1 MSNKSS
7 AILTACILAL
17 WGFSSAVFAQ
27 TTSGTFTGP
36 GTNWSDP
43 ANWTSP
49 DAPGAV
55 AGDAAS
61 FSTISPSLLN
71 GRVILL
77 DAGNVTL
84 GELNVTGPSSSA
96 SRTTL
101 GFDAA
106 AGKSF
111 IFDSGIAGTPAE
123 LNLSGNVNLTINPAV
138 SLGSDLEVN
147 NLGNYVNTLAFTNT
161 VAIGGNTLYV
171 NPVAIAS
178 TVRLGGALAGS
189 GTLVKTGGGTLV
201 LANANTAFAG
211 KVRFEAGT
219 ISLEANNALGAS
231 PIVVTTGNAKAFAVI
246 GARTL
251 ANTLAFDASAASLA
265 VNGGS
270 GSSLTLGASGATTLG
285 AAATTF
291 NIDAN
296 TSLIFG
302 ASHAITGAGSLVKDG
317 YGTLTLSSGN
327 STFDGLIVRQG
338 YVNTSAF
345 TGELVLGAA
354 SAGKNILGS
363 GNITVMGDDT
373 PGDETMLTLTGANAS
388 ALVTFGGGLVTIS
401 NNAKLRIEN
410 AGVALTSGTIDFG
423 TGALKGNLFF
433 NGDVTLGDT
442 VMLNTTSAV
451 INLGKNV
458 AINAGSLVAAGTPLV
473 MRSETGAAR
482 GLTVNGVATI
492 ADLTVSGTGLV
503 THTNSVGGATTTFA
517 KLSFIDSGSLSLGGG
532 SVGIGS
538 LYFDTGAL
546 VAGAATQL
554 DGAAVSTL
562 GGVSNTLSLGGHD
575 QAFGSLAL
583 AANTQFLIDFGSDG
597 GSTATALGLGNTTL
611 GANSILKFRNYSA
624 GGSLT
629 DDLITTLNTLSSG
642 ELSQVWF
649 YGYNKGAEYD
659 SGNLVPIAGN
669 YLESVFD
676 NKTDGLA
683 TTGNWNWFAP
693 TNWVGDDEFNIPN
706 FAGAKATI
714 SAAAIGSTLG
724 AKTVN
729 LGGGTVTLGSLS
741 VDPTAHAGGYFVI
754 NSGTFIFDNHGAGGT
769 LKQITG
775 VNLQVPATI
784 VLKDDL
790 TIHADNYVLL
800 NGIVAGDKNITKTGA
815 GTLYI
820 WSNAKT
826 AFSGTL
832 FLEQGILTSNMSN
845 PFGPGGAGDWLGAG
859 SVVLRAGVFYG
870 YNGYERLNYSGAFG
884 IEGNVALQRLN
895 FNGIGVVNLDSV
907 YSLNVN
913 GATTNSADYA
923 SVTFGE
929 GIDFTGVGGLT
940 KIGGYGLEMLGDN
953 STFSGGLT
961 INAGIL
967 YTTIGSDGLRL
978 GAVEAGKNYLGSG
991 NLSLSGAN
999 SIASVNTDGNN
1010 ALFQGADTLHT
1021 ATIAL
1026 NNGSSLRF
1034 TGDGAVT
1041 LGGDM
1046 QIISTS
1052 GAGILSVAGDVIFAG
1067 ATYGNGTDATRS
1079 PTLRLDTST
1088 NTTGQSYVKA
1098 GGAAHADITNLSNI
1112 AKYGNGISTFYHNGA
1127 DAANVNTIK
1136 ANGVYAYGGILQLGK
1151 SDQLIAGSLV
1161 LQGGAFD
1168 ANDYSNTIST
1178 LYLRDNGSLILGG
1191 TGRLSFSSANTSSN
1205 THWNRSKVLLIQ
1217 NADGVWNSDGTGAYV
1232 RLNSNNFTGD
1242 NASLLGNIAFTG
1254 WEAGAKIEQG
1264 ADGKWYLL
1272 PDTVAA
1278 LPTIEW
1284 AGGAGDAKWSTAS
1297 NWRASQIPNSTTAS
1311 VSIRDIDTNLTAKTI
1326 DVDGNYDLN
1335 HLNIEAFQAGVN
1347 FGGSGTLTFH
1357 GTGAL
1362 EDAAFA
1368 RIKHAG
1374 SSILTIDSDVRL
1386 AADTELVANVTPSEN
1401 TTVYSGYV
1409 VWNGR
1414 VFGNSKLVKT
1424 GGGMLRI
1431 TGDNKTTW
1439 TGGVELRDSNFVQIG
1454 ASHAFGSGALV
1465 IGGALEDTQTL
1476 EAWWGG
1482 GASVKLPTAGG
1493 DIAANL
1499 ADATRVLENDWT
1511 LNGSLKLQ
1519 RETDNGTGT
1528 EAGAITHLRMTGDGV
1543 LSSGTHN
1550 ISVWGA
1556 NGTYYGGITAAAE
1569 ANDRNSYQMLMLD
1582 GNISG
1587 EGGIAFNGYGALMLG
1602 GANTFTGGVR
1612 LNGGEINVAHD
1623 RALGASSGTISFGN
1637 MHNSLRAWN
1646 PDTNSLLT
1654 AAGSTRTI
1662 SNPLNF
1668 NGSNQTFRGNF
1679 TFDHSGTST
1688 LAATTALFVFNEMIF
1703 GKDHIIEGA
1712 GKLRKV
1718 SYGGGTIRLQAPNTY
1733 SGGTDLNVG
1742 ILEIGTDSVLNP
1754 DGTVQSG
1761 ALGTGELMFYDTSG
1775 ILAAYA
1781 DDGSTSRTLSNAIAF
1796 ASGNSGFIVRKSAFA
1811 SNTASTLILDTPTIT
1826 LKGGNSY
1833 AISVQTGAT
1842 LAIKSHLLDTNDTSG
1857 FTSSGAG
1864 GIIELSNAAN
1874 KITGGINITNSGT
1887 VRAVADI
1894 TSDGHVTIGAVDDTA
1909 NYLGTGVLSVSNAN
1923 GAFEI
1928 ITEGVDADNP
1938 AIVSIASCAD
1948 GQSSIVLNNGGK
1960 FKVLGS
1966 DVVTFLG
1973 DGATL
1978 GSTTAA
1984 NRGTLVSAGLI
1995 RASNATVGVKLS
2007 APSLEINGGV
2017 FALTAAG
2024 LVGGVQALTLDDGTL
2039 HLGGHTQALGGGIQ
2053 VSGNSIIDF
2062 GANTSLTKFTTGD
2075 IFFDAG
2081 GQLTFSSWKGNAI
2094 TGGGL
2099 NQIIV
2104 SGVSSEQRYADVSF
2118 GSQYALGG
2126 KTIKVGGDWVLVPF
2140 GIAYAWDG
2148 RSGSDWGDASWQ
2160 SYDSLSGNYYNTNA
2174 TPNHKGMGAT
2184 FGALDSSLNGKTI
2197 GGVSNMTIAGI
2208 GLSVVSPHSFTI
2220 GTAGEVI
2227 NLDSDGGNTYIL
2239 SDALSQ
2245 ASMTI
2250 DAGLN
2255 LELDRGIGLNNFVV
2269 THDGSGTITL
2279 NGVIEGNQAMIKRG
2293 AGTLVLAGANTFT
2306 EGFALES
2313 GLVRI
2318 AADGTAINGPLGAGK
2333 VILKGG
2339 ALEALGA
2346 DRTLLANPLEIAGS
2360 FSVLGDHR
2368 LTFAN
2373 VATSTVSTSAT
2384 VTIDTNAALNL
2395 AGALAG
2401 TGTFAKAG
2409 QGVLILAGDNSAHTA
2424 GIELAA
2430 GKIEAATNTA
2440 LGAGA
2445 LNVTGDAILSNT
2457 TAASVALSNTIVLA
2471 TGKTLSLENTATTA
2485 LALGGLVTGDGALAK
2500 TGAGALR
2507 VTGSNDYA
2515 GGTQITSGSLVA
2527 QNAAALGSGSV
2538 TIGATG
2544 NLALDFSGTFAN
2556 ILAGGG
2562 TTHVQQTAVTLTAD
2576 NSDYTGDWFV
2586 HGSSAMTVSA
2596 TENIGTGDLL
2606 LAGSLY
2612 VASSGNFVLGNKI
2625 DSASP
2630 YTGNISL
2637 YLTEGGTLSFAST
2650 AQGGNFNGI
2659 VNIHSGVLNLDSVA
2673 GNATNGVLRDAAISL
2688 VSGTLNLDGDQTV
2701 RSLVLFGS
2709 GVTAVDF
2716 GQEKLSATDI
2726 NIVGPATI
2734 DSNPAGAGGL
2744 LSLDDGV
2751 SATIAQSANA
2761 VTGDISSLRLKGALD
2776 STTMLS
2782 NIIQG
2787 SDTALDP
2794 TAKAVH
2800 NYAFSAMHG
2809 GTHGIFLSS
2818 TLTAIEIQ
2826 SGKTF
2831 TLGQTDGDGAQ
2842 DFKALI
2848 TQAAGSPANLA
2859 IAAGA
2864 TAGDLIT
2871 LAPAAAYTHTGTTTI
2886 ASGSVAIAASAP
2898 HALFASSTAFQVD
2911 SGATLVVTN
2920 SVALNHLGGAGK
2932 IALTGGGITLNNT
2945 IASQYDGVFEGAA
2958 RIEKTGASTL
2968 TLTAAST
2975 AFTGTT
2981 LVTGGTLRLEN
2992 LAATGTGRV
3001 TVASSAVLD
3010 LADGGNFANNIV
3022 GNGAAVVSEN
3032 GVNLIGANTIA
3043 AWNITGSGTVSGT
3056 QNLGVGSVNLAGGQ
3070 LALAPAAGGW
3080 TFTNTLGGDGTL
3092 TANFADATG
3101 TLAFAS
3107 GLNNAFTG
3115 TLAMRGGHLALDA
3128 NAGSLLVN
3136 AALVLGQNGS
3146 TEINANR
3153 TIGALEMDGGT
3164 LMVETTGAQVS
3175 PTGTLTV
3182 TDLVAGSGTIK
3193 MSKPVTVV
3201 DDTDVINAP
3210 SFFAQTGTVQQM
3222 IVNATGS
3229 VTGTG
3234 VQLDIVQYDGTPVS
3248 GNAIATGIRDASNAV
3263 TGTARY
3269 DFHAAV
3275 TGSGIGWAYGLVELS
3290 ANAGASI
3297 TLSNSNAS
3305 QSTLGVKLTG
3315 SGGYTMSGTG
3325 VYSIGNAASDYE
3337 GATLV
3342 TGGTVR
3348 MLTDNAFG
3356 GTPLLDLA
3364 ANTGVDMNGKT
3375 QATGTLNTAAGSTLD
3390 LNAGVLTLANGGTS
3404 LGALTGSGT
3413 LNTAGHLDIRGAN
3426 TGLSADIANTGTIRI
3441 DNTDGLGRSG
3451 TLANGN
3457 LLSIDTASGTFAK
3470 SVTGAG
3476 NIALASST
3484 VTLGGNN
3491 AAFTG
3496 TFDIA
3501 AGSRLA
3507 ASANENLGAANLVG
3521 AGVFEKQN
3529 TATTI
3534 TLTHAN
3540 NAFTGTT
3547 LVTGGTLR
3555 LENLAATGTGA
3566 MVNNAALDLAATGD
3580 YASNITGSGT
3590 TFVTAN
3596 GVNITGVNTG
3606 SAWNITGSGTVSS
3619 TANLGAGDTHIDGLL
3634 VVKTGDSWLWGN
3646 TLTGSGTLSVN
3657 LSGSTFSFGSSAV
3670 SPSDYFEGTVTL
3682 ANTTMNLGDDSN
3694 VTALKNATLQLDAG
3708 SALHTNAVTGTIG
3721 GLTLNSGKLWIPKNG
3736 VDPAE
3741 VLNVGTLSITDA
3753 SSLIVFENYTSGT
3766 HAAVEVGKNFLDQD
3780 GPDSN
3785 ATLLVKA
3792 GTLAEHASHQLD
3804 IVKADGTALSEGQ
3817 VIDYGNVEATYG
3829 YAAITASATT
3839 STGHEGGL
3847 YYDYVLRQLNVKD
3860 GETLVLT
3867 STGATDNTLSADITG
3882 LGGVTYTTGSLIVL
3896 TGSNSY
3902 TGTSTLVSGTVRADA
3917 DNALG
3922 NTKLVI
3928 VEIPATFDLNGNAQT
3943 IAEGGQI
3950 DGHIT
3955 GTGALT
3961 LAGGTLT
3968 ITSANTDY
3976 TAQTAIG
3983 AAATARLTDAEGLGS
3998 ADILLDGMLTFET
4011 TGTARNTL
4019 SGAGTLHVAG
4029 GEVTLVN
4036 SSTDFHGTGTVAAG
4050 RLVAAQID
4058 ALGDADIGVASG
4070 AAFEQTGVTG
4080 TLQNNITGE
4089 GAHYVTGGTVTIA
4102 NTAYDIAVTTLDQ
4115 NAQLKLARDAVNF
4128 GTLNMRGGTLL
4139 FANPTD
4145 TATIATLGDTSGL
4158 FVMNADLA
4166 AQTANR
4172 LDLVNAGSATHAVYI
4187 LDAGIEPT
4195 AHNISIEIITAQTP
4209 GAADFVMAN
4218 PGGKL
4223 EYALT
4228 SIELVRGDSSI
4239 YAPNP
4244 DSWYLLDQGLSH
4256 SADAI
4261 INTASAL
4268 ALDWASSLDA
4278 IHTRLGDIRS
4288 ETLGSKP
4295 SAGGMW
4301 FRSRGYRLNAA
4312 NELSGMSF
4320 KQYGWGVT
4328 GGADKAFATQAGVNF
4343 IGGFIDMGNVDR
4355 RLDNAG
4361 DGKTRSVGAGVYLT
4375 MLGNNGWFLD
4385 GTARF
4390 DRYNNEFDAKSV
4402 SGRVTHGK
4410 YNTNGQSLSLEAGRR
4425 LQRADGWWIEPGVQ
4439 MAVLWLKGSDY
4450 STRATVGQRAIDVS
4464 VGDSDTWQYRA
4475 MVRAGR
4481 QIRDSKWHPYGK
4493 FAVVAVDSNG
4503 GRITAHDKTFKAD
4516 YDGRRVEIGFG
4527 TSYRLS
4533 DISQLYLDYEYAKA
4547 AYYDRPWSLNLGY
4560 RRLW

>member
-27 TTSGTFTGP
+27 TTSGTFTGS
-36 GTNWSDP
+36 GTNWSDS

-201 LANANTAFAG
+201 LANANTAFTG

-231 PIVVTTGNAKAFAVI
+231 PIVVTTGNAKAFAVT

-251 ANTLAFDASAASLA
+251 ANTLAFDASASSLA
-265 VNGGS
+265 INGGS

-683 TTGNWNWFAP
+683 TTGNWKWFDA

-714 SAAAIGSTLG
+714 SCAAIGSTISSSNPI
-724 AKTVN
+724 T
-729 LGGGTVTLGSLS
+729 LGGNTVTLGSLTI
-741 VDPTAHAGGYFVI
+741 DPTGYNSSYFAI
-754 NSGTFIFDNHGAGGT
+754 NTGTFVFDNNGAGAT
-769 LKQITG
+769 LTQIYG
-775 VNLQVPATI
+775 VNLQIPAAI

-790 TIHADNYVLL
+790 TIYSGNYVLL
-800 NGIVAGDKNITKTGA
+800 NGIVEGDKNITKTGP
-815 GTLYI
+815 GYLYI
-820 WSNAKT
+820 WTTEKT
-826 AFSGTL
+826 GFSGTL
-832 FLEQGILTSNMSN
+832 FLEEGILTSEMRNST
-845 PFGPGGAGDWLGAG
+845 GTWLGDG
-859 SVVLRAGVFYG
+859 TVVLRGGVFQSYHAD
-870 YNGYERLNYSGAFG
+870 NKLKFSGAFE
-884 IEGNVALQRLN
+884 IEGDVTLNRLN
-895 FNGIGVVNLDSV
+895 FLYNGSVDLDSV
-907 YSLNVN
+907 YKL
-913 GATTNSADYA
+913 AINSMPTDPAEYA
-923 SVTFGE
+923 SVTFGA
-929 GIDFTGVGGLT
+929 GIDFTGTGGLV
-940 KIGGYGLEMLGDN
+940 KAGGAAMEMLGDN
-953 STFSGGLT
+953 SSFSGGLT
-961 INAGIL
+961 INTGAL
-967 YTTIGSDGLRL
+967 YTTIGAAGLRI

-991 NLSLSGAN
+991 ELFLTGGN
-999 SIASVNTDGNN
+999 SVINVETGGN
-1010 ALFQGADTLHT
+1010 AVLLQGADTLHT
-1021 ATIAL
+1021 ATITL
-1026 NNGSSLRF
+1026 NNNSALRF

-1041 LGGDM
+1041 LGSDM
-1046 QIISTS
+1046 RIISS
-1052 GAGILSVAGDVIFAG
+1052 AGAGTLSVAGDVIFSG
-1067 ATYGNGTDATRS
+1067 AVYGNGVDSSRS

-1098 GGAAHADITNLSNI
+1098 GGAANANITNLSNI

-1127 DAANVNTIK
+1127 DAANVNSITT
-1136 ANGVYAYGGILQLGK
+1136 GTVYVYGGILQLGK
-1151 SDQLIAGSLV
+1151 SDQLVAGALV

-1168 ANDYSNTIST
+1168 ANDHTNAITN
-1178 LYLRDNGSLILGG
+1178 LYLRDNSSLILGG
-1191 TGRLSFSSANTSSN
+1191 AGGLTFTNAMTAADANWS
-1205 THWNRSKVLLIQ
+1205 RSKILIVQ
-1217 NADGVWNSDGTGAYV
+1217 NADGNWAAGDTGAYV
-1232 RLNSNNFTGD
+1232 RFSNDNFAAISD
-1242 NASLLGNIAFTG
+1242 SLLANIAFTG
-1254 WEAGAKIEQG
+1254 WETGAKIEQG
-1264 ADGKWYLL
+1264 GDGFYYLL
-1272 PDTVAA
+1272 PDTGSA
-1278 LPTIEW
+1278 LRTTEW
-1284 AGGAGDAKWSTAS
+1284 SGVGGASDWSDTA
-1297 NWRASQIPNSTTAS
+1297 NWLDSTVPNVATAS
-1311 VSIRDIDTNLTAKTI
+1311 VTIRDIDSGLAAKTI
-1326 DVDGNYDLN
+1326 NVDGGYALN
-1335 HLNIEAFQAGVN
+1335 HLNIETFQSRVTLD
-1347 FGGSGTLTFH
+1347 GSGMLTFN
-1357 GTGAL
+1357 GVGAI
-1362 EDAAFA
+1362 EDASFA

-1374 SSILTIDSDVRL
+1374 SSILAIGSDVTL
-1386 AADTELVANVTPSEN
+1386 ATDTELATTITPAAN
-1401 TTVYSGYV
+1401 TTAFPGYV
-1409 VWNGR
+1409 VWSGQIH
-1414 VFGNSKLVKT
+1414 GGGKLVKT
-1424 GGGMLRI
+1424 GAGMLRI
-1431 TGDNKTTW
+1431 TSDNAATW
-1439 TGGVELRDSNFVQIG
+1439 TGGAELRDGGLIQIG
-1454 ASHAFGSGALV
+1454 ASNAFGSGVLTLGDTLA
-1465 IGGALEDTQTL
+1465 DTQTL
-1476 EAWWGG
+1476 EAWWTSGGG
-1482 GASVKLPTAGG
+1482 GASVALPIISNPTA
-1493 DIAANL
+1493 AAL
-1499 ADATRVLENDWT
+1499 AAATRVLDNDWI

-1519 RETDNGTGT
+1519 RETGNG
-1528 EAGAITHLRMTGDGV
+1528 AGAETGNITHLRMTGDGV
-1543 LSSGTHN
+1543 LSAGTHS

-1556 NGTYYGGITAAAE
+1556 NNVYYST
-1569 ANDRNSYQMLMLD
+1569 DTSVRNSQQLLRVD

-1587 EGGIAFNGYGALMLG
+1587 AGGLALGGYGSLMLT
-1602 GANTFTGGVR
+1602 GANTFEGGVT
-1612 LNGGEINVAHD
+1612 LNGVEIYAGHD
-1623 RALGASSGTISFGN
+1623 HALGDAAGVIKFGAV
-1637 MHNSLRAWN
+1637 HNGFHAWN
-1646 PDTNSLLT
+1646 P
-1654 AAGSTRTI
+1654 AGNTFLATTGASRVV
-1662 SNPLNF
+1662 SNPLSF
-1668 NGSNQTFRGNF
+1668 NGGQQTFRGNF
-1679 TFDHSGTST
+1679 TFDHAGVST
-1688 LAATTALFVFNEMIF
+1688 MTAATYFYVYNTLIF
-1703 GKDHIIEGA
+1703 GKDHILDGTGSLYRIN
-1712 GKLRKV
+1712 
-1718 SYGGGTIRLQAPNTY
+1718 YGGGTMRLQAPNRY
-1733 SGGTDLNVG
+1733 SGGTLFEVG
-1742 ILEIGTDSVLNP
+1742 VLEIGIDSVLNP

-1761 ALGTGELMFYDTSG
+1761 ALGTGALTFQSSG
-1775 ILAAYA
+1775 AYLSPYSNDA
-1781 DDGSTSRTLSNAIAF
+1781 GTTSRTLSNAIEFSNGSNAF
-1796 ASGNSGFIVRKSAFA
+1796 LVRKSLAA
-1811 SNTASTLILDTPTIT
+1811 DNVAHTLILDTPTIT

-1833 AISVQTGAT
+1833 AINVLSGAT
-1842 LAIKSHLLDTNDTSG
+1842 LAIKSQLLDTNNTSG
-1857 FTSSGAG
+1857 FTANGAG

-1874 KITGGINITNSGT
+1874 IITGGINITSSGT

-1894 TSDGHVTIGAVDDTA
+1894 AGDGHVTIGAADTAA
-1909 NYLGTGVLSVSNAN
+1909 NYLGTGVLTVSNAN

-1928 ITEGVDADNP
+1928 VTQGADAGNP
-1938 AIVSIASCAD
+1938 ALVTIAKRAD
-1948 GQSSIVLNNGGK
+1948 GQSAIVLNNGGK
-1960 FKVLGS
+1960 FNVTGAA
-1966 DVVTFLG
+1966 VVTLLG
-1973 DGATL
+1973 DGVTL

-1984 NRGTLVSAGLI
+1984 NRGTLFSSGI
-1995 RASNATVGVKLS
+1995 MRASNATVGVKLS
-2007 APSLEINGGV
+2007 ASSLEITGGV
-2017 FALTAAG
+2017 LTLAAAN
-2024 LVGGVQALTLDDGTL
+2024 LVGGVQALTLDNGTL
-2039 HLGGHTQALGGGIQ
+2039 DLGGHTQTLGGGLLI
-2053 VSGNSIIDF
+2053 SGNSTIDF
-2062 GANTSLTKFTTGD
+2062 GANTSLTKFIAAD
-2075 IFFDAG
+2075 LLFDVGA
-2081 GQLTFSSWKGNAI
+2081 QLALINWKGNAI

-2099 NQIIV
+2099 NQIIL
-2104 SGVSSEQRYADVSF
+2104 SGASSEQRYADVNF

-2126 KTIKVGGDWVLVPF
+2126 KTMKIGGDWVLVPF
-2140 GIAYAWDG
+2140 GVAYAWDG
-2148 RSGSDWGDASWQ
+2148 TSNDEWNGENWLSYDAGSDT
-2160 SYDSLSGNYYNTNA
+2160 YYPTNA
-2174 TPNHKGMGAT
+2174 KPDYKGKGAT
-2184 FGALDSSLNGKTI
+2184 FGDADASLGGKVISNVNGMVI
-2197 GGVSNMTIAGI
+2197 GGI
-2208 GLSVVSPHSFTI
+2208 GLSRTYADSFTI
-2220 GTAGEVI
+2220 GTTGDII
-2227 NLDSDGGNTYIL
+2227 NLDSDGGNTYITG
-2239 SDALSQ
+2239 DALSK
-2245 ASMTI
+2245 ASMI
-2250 DAGLN
+2250 INAGLN
-2255 LELDRGIGLNNFVV
+2255 LEYDRGVGSNSFVV
-2269 THDGSGTITL
+2269 THEGSGTITI
-2279 NGVIEGNQAMIKRG
+2279 NGVIEGSQAMIKRG
-2293 AGTLVLAGANTFT
+2293 AGVLVLAGANSFT
-2306 EGFALES
+2306 EGFALEG

-2318 AADGTAINGPLGAGK
+2318 AADGTATNGPLGEGK

-2346 DRTLLANPLEIAGS
+2346 DRTLLANPLDIAGS

-2368 LTFAN
+2368 LAFAN
-2373 VATSTVSTSAT
+2373 VTTSTVSTSAT
-2384 VTIDTNAALNL
+2384 VTIDTGAALSL
-2395 AGALAG
+2395 AGALTGPG
-2401 TGTFAKAG
+2401 TLTKAG
-2409 QGVLILAGDNSAHTA
+2409 QGVLILAGDNSAHAA

-2430 GKIEAATNTA
+2430 GKIEALTNTA
-2440 LGAGA
+2440 LGAGV

-2457 TAASVALSNTIVLA
+2457 SAASVALSNTIALA
-2471 TGKTLSLENTATTA
+2471 TGKTLSLENTAASA
-2485 LALGGLVTGDGALAK
+2485 LALNGPVTGDGALAK

-2544 NLALDFSGTFAN
+2544 NLALDFTGTFAN

-2562 TTHVQQTAVTLTAD
+2562 TTHVKQASVTITAD
-2576 NSDYTGDWFV
+2576 NSDYAGDWRV
-2586 HGSSAMTVSA
+2586 HGSSMMIVSA
-2596 TENIGTGDLL
+2596 TENIGTGDLN
-2606 LAGSLY
+2606 LAGSLR
-2612 VASSGNFVLGNKI
+2612 VASPGSFVLTNKV
-2625 DSASP
+2625 DSVSTYA
-2630 YTGNISL
+2630 GDISL
-2637 YLTEGGTLSFAST
+2637 NLAAGGTLSFVST
-2650 AQGGNFNGI
+2650 AQGGNFTGT
-2659 VNIHSGVLNLDSVA
+2659 VNINTGVLNLDSVA
-2673 GNATNGVLRDAAISL
+2673 GDATNGVLKNAL
-2688 VSGTLNLDGDQTV
+2688 VSLNGGAINLNGDQTV
-2701 RSLVLFGS
+2701 RNLTLING
-2709 GVTAVDF
+2709 GTMIVDF

-2726 NIVGPATI
+2726 NIVGSATI

-2751 SATIAQSANA
+2751 TAAIAQSANA
-2761 VTGDISSLRLKGALD
+2761 VTGNIASLSLKGALN

-2782 NIIQG
+2782 DIIQG
-2787 SDTALDP
+2787 SDTAASP

-2800 NYAFSAMHG
+2800 NYVFSAMHG

-2818 TLTAIEIQ
+2818 TLTAVEIQ

-2831 TLGQTDGDGAQ
+2831 TLSQTDGGGAQ

-2886 ASGSVAIAASAP
+2886 ASGSVAIAATAP
-2898 HALFASSTAFQVD
+2898 RELFASSTAFQID
-2911 SGATLVVTN
+2911 AGATLVVTN
-2920 SVALNHLGGAGK
+2920 SLALNHLGGAGK

-2975 AFTGTT
+2975 GFTGTT

-2992 LAATGTGRV
+2992 LAATGTGSV

-3010 LADGGNFANNIV
+3010 LADVGDFANNIG
-3022 GNGAAVVSEN
+3022 GNGVAVVSEN
-3032 GVNLIGANTIA
+3032 GVNLTGANTIA

-3056 QNLGVGSVNLAGGQ
+3056 QNLGAGNVSLAGGR

-3107 GLNNAFTG
+3107 GLNNSFTG

-3128 NAGSLLVN
+3128 NAGSLLAN

-3153 TIGALEMDGGT
+3153 VIGALEMDGGT
-3164 LMVETTGAQVS
+3164 LMVETTGAHVS

-3234 VQLDIVQYDGTPVS
+3234 VQLDIIQYDGTPVS

-3263 TGTARY
+3263 TGTASY
-3269 DFHAAV
+3269 DFYAAV

-3297 TLSNSNAS
+3297 TLSNSNAA
-3305 QSTLGVKLTG
+3305 QSALGVKLTG

-3325 VYSIGNAASDYE
+3325 VYSIGNAASNYE

-3375 QATGTLNTAAGSTLD
+3375 QTTGTLNTAAGSTLD
-3390 LNAGVLTLANGGTS
+3390 LNAGVLTLTNGGTS

-3413 LNTAGHLDIRGAN
+3413 LNTAGRLDIRGAN

-3441 DNTDGLGRSG
+3441 DNTAGLGRSG
-3451 TLANGN
+3451 TLANNN
-3457 LLSIDTASGTFAK
+3457 LLAIDTASGTFAK

-3476 NIALASST
+3476 NIALAGST

-3491 AAFTG
+3491 TAFTG

-3507 ASANENLGAANLVG
+3507 ASTNANLGAANFVG
-3521 AGVFEKQN
+3521 AGVFEKQD

-3540 NAFTGTT
+3540 AAFTGTT

-3736 VDPAE
+3736 VDPSE

-3753 SSLIVFENYTSGT
+3753 SSVIVFENYTSGT

-3780 GPDSN
+3780 GPGSN

-3867 STGATDNTLSADITG
+3867 STGATDNTLSADIAG

-3902 TGTSTLVSGTVRADA
+3902 TGTSTLKSGTVQAGA
-3917 DNALG
+3917 GVDNVLG

-3928 VEIPATFDLNGNAQT
+3928 IEIPATFDLNGNAQT

-3968 ITSANTDY
+3968 VTSANTDY
-3976 TAQTAIG
+3976 TAQTTIG
-3983 AAATARLTDAEGLGS
+3983 AAATARLTDADGLGS
-3998 ADILLDGMLTFET
+3998 ADILLDGMLSFEA
-4011 TGTARNTL
+4011 TGTARSTL
-4019 SGAGTLHVAG
+4019 SGAGTLRVAG
-4029 GEVTLVN
+4029 GEVTLATSN
-4036 SSTDFHGTGTVAAG
+4036 TGFHGTGTVAAG
-4050 RLVAAQID
+4050 RLVATQID
-4058 ALGDADIGVASG
+4058 TLGDADIGVASG
-4070 AAFEQTGVTG
+4070 AAFEQTGMSG
-4080 TLQNNITGE
+4080 TLRNNITGE
-4089 GAHYVTGGTVTIA
+4089 GTHYVTSSTITIA

-4115 NAQLKLARDAVNF
+4115 NAQLKLARDAVSF
-4128 GTLNMRGGTLL
+4128 GTLNMHGGALL
-4139 FANPTD
+4139 FDNPSD
-4145 TATIATLGDTSGL
+4145 TAAIATLGDTSGL

-4172 LDLVNAGSATHAVYI
+4172 LDLGNAGSATHSVYI
-4187 LDAGIEPT
+4187 LDNGIEPT

-4209 GAADFVMAN
+4209 GVADFVMAN

-4475 MVRAGR
+4475 LVRAGR
-4481 QIRDSKWHPYGK
+4481 RIRDSKWHPYGK

-4503 GRITAHDKTFKAD
+4503 GEITAHSKTFKAD
-4516 YDGRRVEIGFG
+4516 YDGRRIEIGFG
-4527 TSYRLS
+4527 TSYRLN